1 MAGPELF
8 TLNARTDPPTL
19 RKKKEKK
26 EAKKKHKKHK
36 HSKKDKKKKK
46 KRSRDS
52 SSSSSSSSD
61 SDDDSVRRDAISGK
75 KIKMSIKKDE
85 DDMIMEAQRKA
96 SLEFMNS
103 QIL

>member
-52 SSSSSSSSD
+52 SSSSSSD

-85 DDMIMEAQRKA
+85 EDMIMEAQRKA

>member
-52 SSSSSSSSD
+52 SSSSSSD